1 MIARLVCFA
10 AATVIA
16 AAPAPLKVLIVDGQN
31 NHDWK
36 ATTPPLKKMLEAT
49 GLFTVEVATT
59 PAKGGDMS
67 VFRPE
72 FKAYRVVVLNYNGD
86 DWPEAT
92 RAAFVAY
99 VRGGGGVVAY
109 HAANNAFTQWKEFNE
124 IVALGGWG
132 GRDQTSGPFLRWRDG
147 KAVIEDKPGRAGHH
161 GKQQPFQVVARETK
175 HPILR
180 GLPDKW
186 MHVADE
192 LYDSMR
198 GPAKNVTLLAT
209 AWSDPANA
217 GTGENEPMLF
227 TVAYGKGRI
236 FHTMLGH
243 GPEAIACTGF
253 QATFTRGAEWAATG
267 KVTQKLP
274 ADFPGPSETRTR
286 QP

>member
-67 VFRPE
+67 GFRPE
-72 FKAYRVVVLNYNGD
+72 FRAYRVVVLNYNGD

-132 GRDQTSGPFLRWRDG
+132 GLCHQPPPPQPQPPCKLSKPRWAAGGGGAPATRR
-147 KAVIEDKPGRAGHH
+147 RARSCAG
-161 GKQQPFQVVARETK
+161 
-175 HPILR
+175 
-180 GLPDKW
+180 
-186 MHVADE
+186 
-192 LYDSMR
+192 
-198 GPAKNVTLLAT
+198 AT
-209 AWSDPANA
+209 ARP
-217 GTGENEPMLF
+217 
-227 TVAYGKGRI
+227 
-236 FHTMLGH
+236 
-243 GPEAIACTGF
+243 
-253 QATFTRGAEWAATG
+253 
-267 KVTQKLP
+267 
-274 ADFPGPSETRTR
+274 
-286 QP
+286 